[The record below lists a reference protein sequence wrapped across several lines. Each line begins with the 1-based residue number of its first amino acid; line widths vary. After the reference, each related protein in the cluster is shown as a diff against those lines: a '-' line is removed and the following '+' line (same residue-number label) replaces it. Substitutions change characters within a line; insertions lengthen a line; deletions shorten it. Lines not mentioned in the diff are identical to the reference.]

1 MKLLTKKRKE
11 IFDILQ
17 ASDKPICA
25 KILKESVTFDL
36 STIYRGIDYLE
47 TNNLISSFYFGNE
60 KYYFK
65 EKNGNFFLCE
75 TCNVIEVVPSEI
87 IKDNERNLSKKTGF
101 SMISHLFL
109 FKGKCPTCLDERK

>member
-36 STIYRGIDYLE
+36 STIYRGLDYLE

-65 EKNGNFFLCE
+65 EKKKWQRLNQKHLNNFKIKRGCIKKDIVIKKCVLLEQRNG
-75 TCNVIEVVPSEI
+75 I
-87 IKDNERNLSKKTGF
+87 IRYEK
-101 SMISHLFL
+101 
-109 FKGKCPTCLDERK
+109 